1 VATGQPGRGVLTRA
15 NATLMTTKSLLKN
28 LATAAAA
35 ALAAPAF
42 PANVSIV
49 DYGAV
54 ADGRTI
60 NTRAIQAAVDEC
72 AGRGGGTVLVPTGVW
87 VTGSVALKSQV
98 SLRLEAGATLRGS
111 SNIDDY
117 PANGFK
123 HLEMGDTRSLLWA
136 ISQNDISICGEGTIE
151 LVDRPFFDWNRLRTG
166 LPPEKDS
173 LLQDW
178 QRRQCV
184 VAAGNRPSQPIF
196 FHDCR
201 RLRLEGVTIR
211 NSPCWTVTF
220 SCCEDIQVH
229 GIRIDNNLQVPNN
242 DGLHFSGSKN
252 IVVSDCIIRGGDD
265 ALAFTGITNPD
276 SVCER
281 ITVTNCILSSRSA
294 GIRLGHLSGK
304 VRDVAL
310 SNLVMHDCSRGFAI
324 QAGDGGWVE
333 NVVIDNVVM
342 ETRMFAGAWWG
353 KGEPLVISA
362 ANSSSGHIRGI
373 SINHLRARSE
383 NSILVVGQNHNVSDI
398 VLGDLDLTFSYSPNS
413 ALYGQEFDLAPAP
426 LRPSPMASNRIPWI
440 YADNV
445 GGLELR
451 NIRVGQSVVADRKLT
466 LDPII
471 ENISDLHEQAVR

>member
-1 VATGQPGRGVLTRA
+1 LLTASLNAASRPA
-15 NATLMTTKSLLKN
+15 RNATRMTMKSLFKRV
-28 LATAAAA
+28 ATAAAGV
-35 ALAAPAF
+35 LAGPAF
-42 PANVSIV
+42 AVNVSIA
-49 DYGAV
+49 DHGAV
-54 ADGRTI
+54 ADGRTM

-72 AGRGGGTVLVPTGVW
+72 AGKGGGTVLVPAGVW
-87 VTGSVALKSQV
+87 MTGSVALKSQV

-111 SNIDDY
+111 PSIDDY

-151 LVDRPFFDWNRLRTG
+151 LVDRPFFDWNQLRTG
-166 LPPEKDS
+166 LPAEKDA

-184 VAAGNRPSQPIF
+184 VTAGNRPNQPIF

-201 RLRLEGVTIR
+201 HLRLEGITIR

-220 SCCEDIQVH
+220 SCCEDIQVR

-242 DGLHFSGSKN
+242 DGVHFSGSKN

-265 ALAFTGITNPD
+265 SLAFTGITNPD

-281 ITVTNCILSSRSA
+281 IIVTNCILTSRSA
-294 GIRLGHLSGK
+294 GVRLGHLSGK

-333 NVVIDNVVM
+333 NVVINNVVM

-362 ANSSSGHIRGI
+362 ANSSSAHIRGV
-373 SINHLRARSE
+373 SINHLRAWSE

-426 LRPSPMASNRIPWI
+426 LRPSLMAGGRMPWI
-440 YADNV
+440 YADSV
-445 GGLELR
+445 DGLGLR
-451 NIRVGQSVVADRKLT
+451 NIRVRQSAGGDRKLT

-471 ENISDLHEQAVR
+471 ENVSELREEAVR

>member
-1 VATGQPGRGVLTRA
+1 
-15 NATLMTTKSLLKN
+15 MTMKSLLQR
-28 LATAAAA
+28 LATATAGI
-35 ALAAPAF
+35 LAGPAF
-42 PANVSIV
+42 AVSVSIA
-49 DYGAV
+49 DHGAV
-54 ADGRTI
+54 ADGKTV
-60 NTRAIQAAVDEC
+60 NTRAIQAAVDAC
-72 AGRGGGTVLVPTGVW
+72 AGRGGGTVLVPAGVW
-87 VTGSVALKSQV
+87 VTGSVALKSKV

-111 SNIDDY
+111 SSIDDY
-117 PANGFK
+117 PTNGFK

-151 LVDRPFFDWNRLRTG
+151 LVDRPFFDWNQLRTG
-166 LPPEKDS
+166 LPPEKDA

-178 QRRQCV
+178 QRQQCV
-184 VAAGNRPSQPIF
+184 VTAGNRPNQPIF

-201 RLRLEGVTIR
+201 HLRLDGVTIR

-220 SCCEDIQVH
+220 SCCDDIQVH

-242 DGLHFSGSKN
+242 DGIHFSGSKN
-252 IVVSDCIIRGGDD
+252 IV
-265 ALAFTGITNPD
+265 
-276 SVCER
+276 VCER
-281 ITVTNCILSSRSA
+281 ITVTNCILTSRST
-294 GIRLGHLSGK
+294 GVRLGHLSGK

-333 NVVIDNVVM
+333 NVVIDNIVM

-362 ANSSSGHIRGI
+362 AHSNSAHIRGV
-373 SINHLRARSE
+373 SIHHLRARSE
-383 NSILVVGQNHNVSDI
+383 NSILVVGQDHNVSDI
-398 VLGDLDLTFSYSPNS
+398 VLADLDLTFSDSPNS

-426 LRPSPMASNRIPWI
+426 LRPSLMATNRIPWI
-440 YADNV
+440 YADSV

-451 NIRVGQSVVADRKLT
+451 TIRVRQSTAADRKLT

-471 ENISDLHEQAVR
+471 ENVTDLHEQDVR

>member
-1 VATGQPGRGVLTRA
+1 MKTLIESVAI
-15 NATLMTTKSLLKN
+15 
-28 LATAAAA
+28 AAAG
-35 ALAAPAF
+35 ALAGPAF
-42 PANVSIV
+42 AVNVSIA
-49 DYGAV
+49 DRGAI
-54 ADGRTI
+54 ADGKTI
-60 NTRAIQAAVDEC
+60 NTHAIQAAVDEC
-72 AGRGGGTVLVPTGVW
+72 AGKGGGTVLVPAGVW
-87 VTGSVALKSQV
+87 VTGSVAMKSQV

-111 SNIDDY
+111 ANLDDY

-123 HLEMGDTRSLLWA
+123 HLEMGATRSLLWA
-136 ISQNDISICGEGTIE
+136 IDQNDISICGEGTVE
-151 LVDRPFFDWNRLRTG
+151 LADRPFFDWNRLRTG

-184 VAAGNRPSQPIF
+184 VTAGDRPSQPIF
-196 FHDCR
+196 FHGCH
-201 RLRLEGVTIR
+201 RLRLDGVTIR

-252 IVVSDCIIRGGDD
+252 IVISDCIIRGGDD

-294 GIRLGHLSGK
+294 GVRLGHLSGK

-362 ANSSSGHIRGI
+362 ANSSSAHIRGV
-373 SINHLRARSE
+373 SVNHLRARAE

-426 LRPSPMASNRIPWI
+426 LRPSLMAGGRMPWI
-440 YADNV
+440 FADSVN
-445 GGLELR
+445 GLGLR
-451 NIRVGQSVVADRKLT
+451 NIRVRQGAAADRKLV
-466 LDPII
+466 LDPVVENVI
-471 ENISDLHEQAVR
+471 ELREQAVH

>member
-1 VATGQPGRGVLTRA
+1 
-15 NATLMTTKSLLKN
+15 MTMKSLLQR
-28 LATAAAA
+28 LATATAGI
-35 ALAAPAF
+35 LAGPAF
-42 PANVSIV
+42 AVNVSIA
-49 DYGAV
+49 DHGAV
-54 ADGRTI
+54 ADGKTV
-60 NTRAIQAAVDEC
+60 NTRAIQAAVEAC
-72 AGRGGGTVLVPTGVW
+72 AGRGGGNVLVPAGVW
-87 VTGSVALKSQV
+87 VTGSVALKSKV

-111 SNIDDY
+111 SSIDDY
-117 PANGFK
+117 PTNGFK

-136 ISQNDISICGEGTIE
+136 ISQNDISICGEGIIE
-151 LVDRPFFDWNRLRTG
+151 LVDRPFFDWNQLRTG
-166 LPPEKDS
+166 LPPAKDV

-178 QRRQCV
+178 QRQQCV
-184 VAAGNRPSQPIF
+184 VTAGNRPNQPIF

-201 RLRLEGVTIR
+201 HLRLDGVTIR

-242 DGLHFSGSKN
+242 DGIHFSGSKN

-265 ALAFTGITNPD
+265 SLAFTGITNPD

-281 ITVTNCILSSRSA
+281 ITVTNCILTSRST

-310 SNLVMHDCSRGFAI
+310 SNLVMHNCSRGFAI

-333 NVVIDNVVM
+333 NVVIDNIVM

-362 ANSSSGHIRGI
+362 AHSTSAHIRGV
-373 SINHLRARSE
+373 SIHHLQARSE
-383 NSILVVGQNHNVSDI
+383 NSILVVGQDHNVSDI
-398 VLGDLDLTFSYSPNS
+398 VLADLDLTFSYSPNS

-426 LRPSPMASNRIPWI
+426 LRPSLMAGNRIPWI
-440 YADNV
+440 YADSI

-451 NIRVGQSVVADRKLT
+451 NIRVRKSAAADGKLT

-471 ENISDLHEQAVR
+471 ENVIDLHEQDVR